1 MLQDDAIPGDAS
13 VTKWLRHLEQGHGL
27 AAQKLWNV
35 FFERLVRLARL
46 RMPSSAHHGTDAE
59 DVALSAFASFFR
71 GMENHRFSNL
81 GDRQSLWRLL
91 VCITIRKVLHV
102 QRDQG
107 RLKRGGNR
115 RVVELDHDAGLELVV
130 IEQVVS
136 REPSPE
142 LAAQVAE
149 EHRLW
154 MKSLGNEE
162 LTRFAEWKLE
172 GFTNEE
178 IAAKCG
184 RTLRTV
190 ERKLN
195 LIRKI
200 LVDNMSLGDGVD

>member
-1 MLQDDAIPGDAS
+1 MLQDDGLPGDAS
-13 VTKWLRHLEQGHGL
+13 VTKWLRHLEQGHDL

-46 RMPSSAHHGTDAE
+46 RMPASAHHGTDAE

-71 GMENHRFSNL
+71 GMENQRFSNL

-107 RLKRGGNR
+107 RLKRGGKR
-115 RVVELDHDAGLELVV
+115 RVVELDHDAGVELVV

-149 EHRLW
+149 EHRRW
-154 MKSLGNEE
+154 MKALGSEE
-162 LTRFAEWKLE
+162 LTRLAEWKLE

-184 RTLRTV
+184 RTVRTV

-200 LVDNMSLGDGVD
+200 LMDDMSLGDGVG